1 MTLIYDEFGSPDTV
15 WSRMTDSLIDAG
27 GGVIFQFYFH
37 LATIGT
43 LTKKIAA
50 VYSFNPVW
58 TLPWKLRTNPF
69 LRNHKSLTFDNCL
82 VLFYLFVF
90 VFGFGLAEKLLCV
103 TMRRRFVV
111 G

>member
-43 LTKKIAA
+43 FDKKKFAA

-82 VLFYLFVF
+82 VLFYLFVLFLF
-90 VFGFGLAEKLLCV
+90 VLGLQKNYCV
-103 TMRRRFVV
+103 
-111 G
+111 